1 MKITPMLSS
10 KHLVLFGL
18 IPLVMFGFANAFG
31 EADSPLAQIKQGVP
45 ASEVACKE
53 GLVLMVRESGTP
65 ACLTAPS
72 YLRSVDRGWG
82 VADLDLLQSH
92 PEHVDAIISA
102 IMHNR
107 ELRQQVIDRIAEN
120 PEVLEKLKG
129 NERLMGV
136 IEGKGIQGQG
146 QAGQQMGGMFGST
159 PEGKQMEQAM
169 QSMGFNFGGD
179 SKMGNM
185 IGKMVDKMMPN
196 MMQGM
201 ENSPSM
207 GAQMRTSD
215 NLMGNL
221 FK

>member
-1 MKITPMLSS
+1 
-10 KHLVLFGL
+10 
-18 IPLVMFGFANAFG
+18 
-31 EADSPLAQIKQGVP
+31 
-45 ASEVACKE
+45 
-53 GLVLMVRESGTP
+53 
-65 ACLTAPS
+65 
-72 YLRSVDRGWG
+72 
-82 VADLDLLQSH
+82 
-92 PEHVDAIISA
+92 
-102 IMHNR
+102 MHNR